1 MNKKINAEEVLQL
14 LATIRASVP
23 FELKPRPDKGS
34 GATFEAVDA
43 DSIEG
48 FELVT
53 VAEALED
60 LANEL
65 SDAIDRTREKAL
77 AEALKIYY
85 AAEEL
90 ARDPA
95 HAELIPH
102 VQAMREAYER
112 DFGKPIPPK
121 K

>member
-34 GATFEAVDA
+34 AATFEAVDA

-65 SDAIDRTREKAL
+65 SDAVDGARQKAL

>member
-1 MNKKINAEEVLQL
+1 MRACGRADSRSARIRDGTRVALSSAESPSSSPSGIFSAHHSSNKQMNKKINAEEVLQL

-53 VAEALED
+53 VAGALED
-60 LANEL
+60 L
-65 SDAIDRTREKAL
+65 
-77 AEALKIYY
+77 
-85 AAEEL
+85 
-90 ARDPA
+90 
-95 HAELIPH
+95 
-102 VQAMREAYER
+102 
-112 DFGKPIPPK
+112 
-121 K
+121 